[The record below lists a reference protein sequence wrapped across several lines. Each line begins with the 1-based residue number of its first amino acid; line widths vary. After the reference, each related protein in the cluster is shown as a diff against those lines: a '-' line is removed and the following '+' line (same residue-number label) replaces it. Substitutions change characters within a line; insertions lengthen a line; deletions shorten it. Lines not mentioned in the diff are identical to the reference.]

1 MNNTNKKPKTDKL
14 TRRFTQEEYEYL
26 YRVLKVQ
33 KNELAK
39 KLLIKFK

>member
-1 MNNTNKKPKTDKL
+1 MKDKKPKTD
-14 TRRFTQEEYEYL
+14 TISRRFTQEEYEYL

-39 KLLIKFK
+39 SLLRKFK